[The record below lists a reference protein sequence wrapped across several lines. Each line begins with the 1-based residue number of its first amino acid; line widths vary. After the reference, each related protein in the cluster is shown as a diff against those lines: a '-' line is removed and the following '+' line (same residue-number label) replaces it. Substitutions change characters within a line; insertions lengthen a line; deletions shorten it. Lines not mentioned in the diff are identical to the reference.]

1 MQIRVTDLPAEGLK
15 VVDHIDPRQLSG
27 LVALQENDACVFK
40 GPVTVTLRVLPT
52 AGMFQ
57 VDGHIRG
64 TASLICGRCL
74 APVDTPLNSTF
85 RLSFARTIPG
95 DDTEA
100 SSETR
105 ELQAEE
111 LGVVLFEGDD
121 IDFRDVIQEQVIMA
135 IPMQPL
141 CRTECRGLCARCGAN
156 LNDGPCDCSQNDVDP
171 RLAILK
177 TLKFDS

>member
-1 MQIRVTDLPAEGLK
+1 MQIRVADLHAEGLK
-15 VVDHIDPRQLSG
+15 VADRIDPRQLSG

-40 GPVTVTLRVLPT
+40 GPLTVTLRVRPT

-57 VDGHIRG
+57 VDGHLRG
-64 TASLICGRCL
+64 MASLICGRCL

-95 DDTEA
+95 DDTDV
-100 SSETR
+100 SSETH

-111 LGVVLFEGDD
+111 LGVVLFEGDA